1 MDYLKGLALPI
12 LCIEFPNWIKP
23 PALIN
28 HMSYHLHF
36 NLPLVNLNFRKLN
49 SQSSSKLTVATWA
62 IPRYVKRQIIL
73 LTLRWLNMTAVA
85 LPKANMKLAP
95 VFFSANKYWRWV
107 EGVSAFVST
116 HWTAFVYNLF
126 R

>member
-1 MDYLKGLALPI
+1 M
-12 LCIEFPNWIKP
+12 
-23 PALIN
+23 
-28 HMSYHLHF
+28 
-36 NLPLVNLNFRKLN
+36 NLNFRKLN
-49 SQSSSKLTVATWA
+49 SQSKSNMTVATWA

-73 LTLRWLNMTAVA
+73 LTLRWLNMTAAA

>member
-49 SQSSSKLTVATWA
+49 SQSKSNMTVATWA

-73 LTLRWLNMTAVA
+73 LTLRWLNMTAAA

-95 VFFSANKYWRWV
+95 VFFLQTNTGGGW